1 MKTGFR
7 LSENTGDRRVGGT
20 HVHRRGTDWP
30 KYEIVEAGLG
40 LGIAPVTIFI
50 LHPTMDSA

>member
-1 MKTGFR
+1 MPAIAVWVEHMCIGAGCRRYR
-7 LSENTGDRRVGGT
+7 LA
-20 HVHRRGTDWP
+20 

-50 LHPTMDSA
+50 LHYQMDSAP